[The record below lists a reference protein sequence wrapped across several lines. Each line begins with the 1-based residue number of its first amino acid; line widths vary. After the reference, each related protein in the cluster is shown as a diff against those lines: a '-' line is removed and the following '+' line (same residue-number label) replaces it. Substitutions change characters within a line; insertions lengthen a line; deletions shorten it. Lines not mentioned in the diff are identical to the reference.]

1 MKIPQPPL
9 QRGIIDKQPKN
20 STPEA
25 MEEFFNQEYDPWHYK
40 GNPEDIKRANIIKKE
55 LLRYP
60 ITRLL
65 DIGCCEGYLTHF
77 LAPCAQYT
85 LGIDVS
91 PTAISRAIN
100 SYNSFCDFK
109 TGNILY
115 FRSDFQYDAVTI
127 TGVLY
132 YVNNKWDKV
141 FATLDNVLIKGG
153 VLLTSHITESS
164 KGDGYLSHFLKGE
177 YNHERSIKF
186 PYKRFTQSLNVFT
199 KH

>member
-1 MKIPQPPL
+1 MPLLHNGTRPFMTDRQPCNNT
-9 QRGIIDKQPKN
+9 PK
-20 STPEA
+20 A
-25 MEEFFNQEYDPWHYK
+25 MDEFFLSETDPWHYQH
-40 GNPEDIKRANIIKKE
+40 NPEDIKRANIIKKE
-55 LLRYP
+55 LLKYP

-91 PTAISRAIN
+91 PTAISRAIDN
-100 SYNSFCDFK
+100 YNQICDFK
-109 TGNILY
+109 TANILY

-132 YVNNKWDKV
+132 YLTDKWHKV

-164 KGDGYLSHFLKGE
+164 EGDGYLSHFLKGG
-177 YNHERSIKF
+177 YKLERNLKF
-186 PYKRFTQSLNVFT
+186 PYKRFTQSLNIFL
-199 KH
+199 KP